1 MIHKLL
7 GEEIDIH
14 GGGLDLTFP
23 HHENELAQSM
33 ASCDQCSDQFSRFWV
48 HNGFVNVNTE
58 KMSKS
63 LGNFFTIREILE
75 RYHPLALRFFLLN
88 THYRSSINFS
98 DQLLDE
104 ASARAY
110 YLYQTLSDCESLVK
124 ELGAPPAPSSGLGL
138 TETSEKVLRECTA
151 ALCDDLGTQQA
162 LSALSPALKAV
173 NELVHTKKGRTN
185 PRRLEELLG
194 LRAAITEVLGVLG
207 LSCEDYGEVL
217 DGMKQ
222 RALRRCGR
230 TAEDV
235 EGAIEARQEA
245 RKAKDFAE
253 SDRVRDELAADGI
266 ALLDTPQGTVWR
278 PVSIQE

>member
-1 MIHKLL
+1 MEMVFRKTLFLL
-7 GEEIDIH
+7 R
-14 GGGLDLTFP
+14 LL
-23 HHENELAQSM
+23 
-33 ASCDQCSDQFSRFWV
+33 
-48 HNGFVNVNTE
+48 
-58 KMSKS
+58 
-63 LGNFFTIREILE
+63 IRENHKVQDRMFEHL
-75 RYHPLALRFFLLN
+75 
-88 THYRSSINFS
+88 

-173 NELVHTKKGRTN
+173 NELVHTKKGRKN

-207 LSCEDYGEVL
+207 LSE
-217 DGMKQ
+217 
-222 RALRRCGR
+222 
-230 TAEDV
+230 
-235 EGAIEARQEA
+235 I
-245 RKAKDFAE
+245 
-253 SDRVRDELAADGI
+253 
-266 ALLDTPQGTVWR
+266 P
-278 PVSIQE
+278 

>member
-1 MIHKLL
+1 M
-7 GEEIDIH
+7 
-14 GGGLDLTFP
+14 
-23 HHENELAQSM
+23 
-33 ASCDQCSDQFSRFWV
+33 
-48 HNGFVNVNTE
+48 
-58 KMSKS
+58 
-63 LGNFFTIREILE
+63 
-75 RYHPLALRFFLLN
+75 
-88 THYRSSINFS
+88 
-98 DQLLDE
+98 
-104 ASARAY
+104 
-110 YLYQTLSDCESLVK
+110 
-124 ELGAPPAPSSGLGL
+124 
-138 TETSEKVLRECTA
+138 LRECTA

-173 NELVHTKKGRTN
+173 NELVHTKKGRKN

-194 LRAAITEVLGVLG
+194 LRAAITDVLRVLG